1 MKCRTP
7 HAACG
12 LLLSQVKDDNKR
24 CTIHCIVVRHVLILP
39 YTTTFQ
45 TNTTIMSFNILLA
58 DDHVITMDGIS
69 AIIARVLPEARIDQV
84 SDMDAALKYL
94 TRKKTDLIIC
104 DINMPGGNHFGMV
117 EQIRSIQQ
125 QIRILIMS
133 GYSSR
138 LYAQRYLKEGADA
151 YLSKDVD
158 KSEIEDTVLALL
170 QGKKPRK
177 NNRPDNP
184 PQSPM
189 SELSKRELEVAHLLI
204 EGNGILEISVLL
216 QLHANTVSTY
226 KTRVFEK
233 LNVLSVPELI
243 TLFRNHRE

>member
-1 MKCRTP
+1 MP
-7 HAACG
+7 
-12 LLLSQVKDDNKR
+12 
-24 CTIHCIVVRHVLILP
+24 
-39 YTTTFQ
+39 
-45 TNTTIMSFNILLA
+45 FNILLA

-69 AIIARVLPEARIDQV
+69 AIISRVVPEAQIDQV

-117 EQIRSIQQ
+117 QQIKSIQH
-125 QIRILIMS
+125 QIKILIMS

-170 QGKKPRK
+170 HGRMPRR
-177 NNRPDNP
+177 NRQSNDPDNP
-184 PQSPM
+184 QQSPL
-189 SELSKRELEVAHLLI
+189 SELSKRELEVAQLLI
-204 EGNGILEISVLL
+204 EGHGILEISVLL
-216 QLHANTVSTY
+216 RLHSNTVSTY

-233 LNVLSVPELI
+233 MNVFSVPELI
-243 TLFRNHRE
+243 TLFRNHSE